1 MHSFR
6 DIEKRVWYREKTDS
20 EKKKRK
26 KKEDAKP
33 KRQSIRF
40 FCKTEKNSH
49 ALMVREIDFCGVGE
63 TVLGFLLVVFTP

>member
-6 DIEKRVWYREKTDS
+6 DIEKKVWYKEKTDR
-20 EKKKRK
+20 EKK
-26 KKEDAKP
+26 EEHAKP

-63 TVLGFLLVVFTP
+63 TFLGFC